1 MKVLIAEDDAASR
14 KLLRYFIGSLPDYK
28 IVGEATNGEELI
40 KYVTKEK
47 PDIALVDI
55 GMPLMDGMEAVKAC
69 KELFPSLQVI
79 FTTGHDDYALEAF
92 NVKAVDYILK
102 PIERNRLY
110 SALERAAQAGKLKK
124 AGKEPPAK
132 KNLTIKQHKNII
144 FIPLD
149 EIIFIEREDRKSVIY
164 TRNNKFETNETLASL
179 EEALDSRF
187 IASHRSCI
195 INMRLLIKI
204 EAAGQGYRAYF
215 KDYDRSAKVSKH
227 KIDELQRYMS

>member
-92 NVKAVDYILK
+92 NVRAVDYILK

-110 SALERAAQAGKLKK
+110 SALERAAQAGKLK
-124 AGKEPPAK
+124 AGKEPSAK

-195 INMRLLIKI
+195 INMRFLIKI
-204 EAAGQGYRAYF
+204 EAAGQGYKAYF

>member
-55 GMPLMDGMEAVKAC
+55 GMPLMDGMEAVRAC

-92 NVKAVDYILK
+92 NVRAVDYILK

-110 SALERAAQAGKLKK
+110 SALERAAQAGKLK
-124 AGKEPPAK
+124 AGKEPSAK

-204 EAAGQGYRAYF
+204 EAAGQGYKAYF